1 MASVLQTVI
10 DRLAASVQANE
21 PWYTPGDL
29 LEAGY
34 PSYLVARMRAEMD
47 RKLIETVRLPE
58 SKWADASSASVK
70 NAWDTFMEAMCAERR
85 VPAMFLRAVLK
96 TGLEDSI
103 EQIVNPRTAV
113 AETLFGTSTELDAQT
128 LTERAGQLILNAPL
142 AQALVRHMDR
152 RKILVMG
159 KAEAIRLI
167 TSVDEI
173 LTRSFTADNWTLA
186 LSPLFEL
193 APGGADPAW
202 IAAFFRNRG
211 MASEAEAFDEVTT
224 VVSAADVSAILS
236 RPRVEEYQFEEFEID
251 PEETSEP
258 EPEPE
263 PEPAPKPAAKPSA
276 KREADNMVLNDLYAS
291 ELARAFGTRLSAMMV
306 DIRPE
311 VTAVVFRGDDV
322 AFDIAMAEI
331 ARFTSY
337 AEAGRYIKR
346 NILDRYRVDLYS
358 DEAALFLDRI
368 QSYFLENT

>member
-10 DRLAASVQANE
+10 DRLAASVPADE

-29 LEAGY
+29 LKAGY
-34 PSYLVARMRAEMD
+34 PPFLVARMRAEMD
-47 RKLIETVRLPE
+47 RKLAETVRMPE
-58 SKWADASSASVK
+58 SKWADVSSPALRS
-70 NAWDTFMEAMCAERR
+70 ARDTFVEAMCAERR

-96 TGLEDSI
+96 TGLEESI
-103 EQIVNPRTAV
+103 RQIVNPRNAV
-113 AETLFGTSTELDAQT
+113 AEVIFGSATELDAQT
-128 LTERAGQLILNAPL
+128 LAEQAGQLTLNVPL

-152 RKILVMG
+152 RKILVMS
-159 KAEAIRLI
+159 KSDAIRLI

-173 LTRSFTADNWTLA
+173 LTRSFTADNWTQA

-193 APGGADPAW
+193 TPAGADPAW

-211 MASEAEAFDEVTT
+211 MATEAETFDAVTSVIT
-224 VVSAADVSAILS
+224 AAELSDILS
-236 RPRVEEYQFEEFEID
+236 KPRVEEYLFEEFEM
-251 PEETSEP
+251 EP
-258 EPEPE
+258 EQAPE
-263 PEPAPKPAAKPSA
+263 PEPAPIPAVKPGRPKAA
-276 KREADNMVLNDLYAS
+276 ADNVALNDLYAS
-291 ELARAFGTRLSAMMV
+291 ELARAFGTRLSAMMQ
-306 DIRPE
+306 DIRTE

-322 AFDIAMAEI
+322 AFDISMAEI

-368 QSYFLENT
+368 QSYFLENN

>member
-10 DRLAASVQANE
+10 DRLAASVPADE

-29 LEAGY
+29 LKAGY
-34 PSYLVARMRAEMD
+34 PSFLVARMRTEMD
-47 RKLIETVRLPE
+47 RKLTETVRMPE
-58 SKWADASSASVK
+58 SKWADVSSMSVRS
-70 NAWDTFMEAMCAERR
+70 AWDTFMEAMCAERR

-113 AETLFGTSTELDAQT
+113 AEVLFGPATELDAQT
-128 LTERAGQLILNAPL
+128 LVERAVQMTLNVPL
-142 AQALVRHMDR
+142 AQALMRHMDR

-159 KAEAIRLI
+159 KADAIRLI

-173 LTRSFTADNWTLA
+173 LIRSFTADNWLHALA
-186 LSPLFEL
+186 PLFEL

-211 MASEAEAFDEVTT
+211 MSSEAETFDGMT
-224 VVSAADVSAILS
+224 SAITAAELS
-236 RPRVEEYQFEEFEID
+236 DILLRPRVEEYQFEEFEME
-251 PEETSEP
+251 PEEMSAP
-258 EPEPE
+258 EPV
-263 PEPAPKPAAKPSA
+263 PAPNPVAKPRPKPAADSVA
-276 KREADNMVLNDLYAS
+276 LNDLYAS
-291 ELARAFGTRLSAMMV
+291 ELARAFGTRLAAMMQ
-306 DIRPE
+306 DIRTE

-368 QSYFLENT
+368 QSYFIENN